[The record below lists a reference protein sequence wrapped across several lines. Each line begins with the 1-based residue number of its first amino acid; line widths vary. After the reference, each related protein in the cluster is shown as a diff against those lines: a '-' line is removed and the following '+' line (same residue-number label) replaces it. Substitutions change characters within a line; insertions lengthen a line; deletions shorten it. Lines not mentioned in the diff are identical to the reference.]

1 MERLELRILPTTLT
15 TTTDDGMYV
24 EGLVNETE
32 KLSHVLGIRKKF
44 REKISK
50 GAFKKAIDRENRI
63 DFLAEHDN
71 RMLLATTQNGSLD
84 IFEDEQGLKIRA
96 KIAPTS
102 YGKDIYTLMK
112 EGMVGHMSFG
122 FKALAEKW
130 NKGED
135 GILVRTVEDL
145 SLFEVSAVRNPAYP
159 QSAISARGIEVVE
172 DVEIPEDIEN
182 GEVREM
188 ENVKTENTNE
198 EIKEVEQVSV
208 EDFRSLMDICKDLVS
223 EVRELKE
230 KLEEQKQDVQ
240 DVKEVQEQEVQEQ
253 KQEESDKKDEE
264 VAEVEVKEEKAE
276 EKTEQQEERSVD
288 LSSYIERIKK
298 LGVKGE

>member
-1 MERLELRILPTTLT
+1 MEKLELRILPTTLT
-15 TTTDDGMYV
+15 TEDDGMYV

-50 GAFKKAIDRENRI
+50 GAFKRAIERENRI

-122 FKALAEKW
+122 FKALSDKW
-130 NKGED
+130 SKGED

-145 SLFEVSAVRNPAYP
+145 NLFEVSAVRNPAYP

-172 DVEIPEDIEN
+172 DVEIPDYVEN
-182 GEVREM
+182 EEKEEVREM
-188 ENVKTENTNE
+188 ENIKTETSQ
-198 EIKEVEQVSV
+198 EVIEVSL
-208 EDFRSLMDICKDLVS
+208 EDFRNLVDTCKNLTD

-230 KLEEQKQDVQ
+230 KLEQR
-240 DVKEVQEQEVQEQ
+240 EVQEVKVEEKVEDEQ
-253 KQEESDKKDEE
+253 IQ
-264 VAEVEVKEEKAE
+264 EVEVKEEKTE
-276 EKTEQQEERSVD
+276 EKTEEERSID
-288 LSSYIERIKK
+288 LSSYFERLKKIEI
-298 LGVKGE
+298 KGE